1 MTDDLVCHA
10 SLTFE
15 RSCAAPLPSVFE
27 LYSNAKERERWSV
40 PSDTATFSYEEADFR
55 VGGWDV
61 FRCGSKEA
69 PQYRGE
75 THYLDIVPDKRIVFS
90 QVISQ
95 GKQHLCASMNT
106 VRFEPQG
113 EGTKI
118 TATVQLVSFVGDGMI
133 EGTKLGMNAAF
144 DKFMAAVQANLV
156 D

>member
-1 MTDDLVCHA
+1 MTDDPVCHA
-10 SLTFE
+10 TLTFE
-15 RSCAAPLPSVFE
+15 RTCAAPLSPAFE

-40 PSDTATFSYEEADFR
+40 PSDTATFFYEQADFR
-55 VGGWDV
+55 VGGRDV

-75 THYLDIVPDKRIVFS
+75 THYLDILPDSRIVFS
-90 QVISQ
+90 EVISQ
-95 GKQHLCASMNT
+95 GEQHLCASMNT
-106 VRFEPQG
+106 VMFEPQG

-144 DKFMAAVQANLV
+144 DNFVAAVQTSLV